1 MLRGLEYLRSAG
13 VVPDERVA
21 EAIDLVASKRDG
33 DGRWPLETRY
43 PGVMPVE
50 MDEGEG
56 RPSRWNTL
64 RALRVLN
71 WYSAGESL
79 DIEHPVYLMTERS
92 IAAYDVSQRVK
103 TYDADMELMHPNR
116 SKMVQIA
123 LEVLPFPKTAAL
135 RAIDLGIGTGYF
147 TERFLNHFPNSRVL
161 GIDGAQAMIE
171 LAKARLKSLAS
182 RVQFVIGDFRKLQEL
197 APGAGTVDVVFSAYA
212 LHHLSRPDKET
223 VLRQVVELLVPGGW
237 FVNADLI
244 VADSPELESRLQEI
258 RIAGIVERAHGSD
271 NRFADSASTRR
282 FLADLEKNE
291 RDQPLTL
298 AEDLALLRSSG
309 LKNVSAFWLEYR
321 ELVSAG
327 QK

>member
-1 MLRGLEYLRSAG
+1 
-13 VVPDERVA
+13 
-21 EAIDLVASKRDG
+21 
-33 DGRWPLETRY
+33 
-43 PGVMPVE
+43 
-50 MDEGEG
+50 
-56 RPSRWNTL
+56 
-64 RALRVLN
+64 
-71 WYSAGESL
+71 
-79 DIEHPVYLMTERS
+79 MTERS

-103 TYDADMELMHPNR
+103 TYDVDMELMHPNR

-123 LEVLPFPKTAAL
+123 LELLPFPNTAAL

-147 TERFLNHFPNSRVL
+147 TERFLNNFPNSRVL

-171 LAKARLKSLAS
+171 LAKARLTSLAS
-182 RVQFVIGDFRKLQEL
+182 RVDFLIGDFRKLQEL
-197 APGAGTVDVVFSAYA
+197 APDAGTVDAVFSAYA
-212 LHHLSRPDKET
+212 LHHLRRPDKET
-223 VLRQVVELLVPGGW
+223 VVRQVVELLVPGGW

-271 NRFADSASTRR
+271 NRFADSASTRQ

-291 RDQPLTL
+291 RDQPLTVT
-298 AEDLALLRSSG
+298 EDLALLRSSG
-309 LKNVSAFWLEYR
+309 LKNVSALWLEYR

>member
-1 MLRGLEYLRSAG
+1 
-13 VVPDERVA
+13 
-21 EAIDLVASKRDG
+21 
-33 DGRWPLETRY
+33 
-43 PGVMPVE
+43 
-50 MDEGEG
+50 
-56 RPSRWNTL
+56 
-64 RALRVLN
+64 
-71 WYSAGESL
+71 
-79 DIEHPVYLMTERS
+79 MTERS

-123 LEVLPFPKTAAL
+123 LELLPFPKTAAL

-147 TERFLNHFPNSRVL
+147 AHRFLNNFPNSRVL

-171 LAKARLKSLAS
+171 LAKARLTSLAS
-182 RVQFVIGDFRKLQEL
+182 RVDFLIGDFRKLQEL
-197 APGAGTVDVVFSAYA
+197 APDAGTVDAVFSAYA
-212 LHHLSRPDKET
+212 LHHLRRPDKET
-223 VLRQVVELLVPGGW
+223 VVRQVVELLVPGGW
-237 FVNADLI
+237 FVNAVLI

-271 NRFADSASTRR
+271 NRFADSASTRQ

-291 RDQPLTL
+291 RDQPLTVT
-298 AEDLALLRSSG
+298 EDLALLRSSG

-321 ELVSAG
+321 ELVSGG

>member
-1 MLRGLEYLRSAG
+1 M
-13 VVPDERVA
+13 
-21 EAIDLVASKRDG
+21 
-33 DGRWPLETRY
+33 
-43 PGVMPVE
+43 
-50 MDEGEG
+50 
-56 RPSRWNTL
+56 
-64 RALRVLN
+64 
-71 WYSAGESL
+71 
-79 DIEHPVYLMTERS
+79 
-92 IAAYDVSQRVK
+92 Q
-103 TYDADMELMHPNR
+103 LMHPNR

-123 LEVLPFPKTAAL
+123 IEVLPFPKTAAL

-171 LAKARLKSLAS
+171 LAKARLRSLAS
-182 RVQFVIGDFRKLQEL
+182 RVQFVIGDFRNLQQL
-197 APGAGTVDVVFSAYA
+197 TPDAGMTDVVFSAYA

-223 VLRQVVELLVPGGW
+223 VLRQVAELLVPGGW

-258 RIAGIVERAHGSD
+258 RVTGIVERAHGADS
-271 NRFADSASTRR
+271 RFANSALTRR

-298 AEDLALLRSSG
+298 AADLALLRSSG

-321 ELVSAG
+321 ELVSGG